1 MASGV
6 KVSDDVKSKFEE
18 IKKKKNH
25 RYLIFHIKGEKIIEV
40 EKVGGRDTT
49 YEQFL
54 GEITGAGPD
63 DCRYGVFDFEYMHQ
77 CQGTSDSTKKE
88 KLFLMSWCPDTA
100 KIKKKMLYSSSFD
113 ALKRSLVGV
122 QKYIQATDESE
133 AAKET
138 VEDQLRKM
146 DRV

>member
-6 KVSDDVKSKFEE
+6 KVAEDVKLKFDE
-18 IKKKKNH
+18 IKKKKNM
-25 RYLIFHIKGEKIIEV
+25 RYLIFHIKGEKVIEV
-40 EKVGGRDTT
+40 EHVGGREKS
-49 YEQFL
+49 YEEFL
-54 GEITGAGPD
+54 ADITAAGPD
-63 DCRYGVFDFEYMHQ
+63 DCRYGVFDFEYKHQ
-77 CQGTSDSTKKE
+77 CQGAAENKKE

-113 ALKRSLVGV
+113 ALKKCLVGV

-146 DRV
+146 DRT